1 MYIIYIYTYIRICIY
16 IYIDEEYIN
25 GVNTGYI
32 VSTITIN
39 AGNSDNNDNIYDNS
53 KTNNNDNSNDDDK
66 TYWCYTIME

>member
-1 MYIIYIYTYIRICIY
+1 MGMCIYIHIRICIY
-16 IYIDEEYIN
+16 IYRDEKYIN

-32 VSTITIN
+32 VSAITIN
-39 AGNSDNNDNIYDNS
+39 AGNSDNNDNTYDNS